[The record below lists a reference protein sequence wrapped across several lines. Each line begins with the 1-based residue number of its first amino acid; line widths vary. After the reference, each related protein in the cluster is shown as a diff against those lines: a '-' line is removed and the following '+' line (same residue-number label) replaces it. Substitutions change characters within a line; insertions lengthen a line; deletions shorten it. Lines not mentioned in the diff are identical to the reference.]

1 MAYAK
6 GKYSQ
11 SISDRSGQAFPYREM
26 VKEWNG
32 SWVHISEFEAKHP
45 QLDPKPHMAD
55 PVALW
60 NARPQRPAPVTVYL
74 DPQYWPGQF
83 TSDGM
88 QPSESPLEENNK
100 RQAGIRVGAVTIAFP
115 AQSAPTTGANSTT
128 SVGSVTIT
136 T

>member
-83 TSDGM
+83 TSNGM
-88 QPSESPLEENNK
+88 QPSPDPLEENNK
-100 RQAGIRVGAVTIAFP
+100 RQLGTR
-115 AQSAPTTGANSTT
+115 
-128 SVGSVTIT
+128 VGSVTIIIT
-136 T
+136 

>member
-55 PVALW
+55 PIALW
-60 NARPQRPAPVTVYL
+60 NARPQRAAPVTVYL
-74 DPQYWPGQF
+74 DPQYWDGQW
-83 TSDGM
+83 TSNGM
-88 QPSESPLEENNK
+88 QPSTPSLQENNR
-100 RQAGIRVGAVTIAFP
+100 RQLGARVGSVTIAFP
-115 AQSAPTTGANSTT
+115 VQSAPTTGANSTT
-128 SVGSVTIT
+128 NVGSVTIVI
-136 T
+136 

>member
-32 SWVHISEFEAKHP
+32 SWVHTSEFEAKHP
-45 QLDPKPHMAD
+45 QLDPKPHTAG

-60 NARPQRPAPVTVYL
+60 HARPQRPAPVTVYL

-83 TSDGM
+83 TSNGM
-88 QPSESPLEENNK
+88 QPSEDPLEENKK
-100 RQAGIRVGAVTIAFP
+100 RQVD
-115 AQSAPTTGANSTT
+115 S
-128 SVGSVTIT
+128 SVGSVTISIT
-136 T
+136 

>member
-32 SWVHISEFEAKHP
+32 SWVHTSEFEAKHP

-60 NARPQRPAPVTVYL
+60 NARPQRAAPVVVDL
-74 DPQYWPGQF
+74 DPALWPGQF

-88 QPSESPLEENNK
+88 RPSTDANEENNK
-100 RQAGIRVGAVTIAFP
+100 RRLQSTI
-115 AQSAPTTGANSTT
+115 
-128 SVGSVTIT
+128 GSVTISIL
-136 T
+136 

>member
-45 QLDPKPHMAD
+45 QLDTKQHMAD

-60 NARPQRPAPVTVYL
+60 NARPQRAAPVTVYL
-74 DPQYWPGQF
+74 DPQYWDGQF
-83 TSDGM
+83 LSNGM
-88 QPSESPLEENNK
+88 QPDTYALEENNK
-100 RQAGIRVGAVTIAFP
+100 RQVGTRTGIVTIVI
-115 AQSAPTTGANSTT
+115 S
-128 SVGSVTIT
+128 
-136 T
+136 

>member
-32 SWVHISEFEAKHP
+32 KHP

-60 NARPQRPAPVTVYL
+60 NARPQRSAPVVVYL

-83 TSDGM
+83 TSNGM
-88 QPSESPLEENNK
+88 QPSPDPLEENNK
-100 RQAGIRVGAVTIAFP
+100 RQLGVT
-115 AQSAPTTGANSTT
+115 
-128 SVGSVTIT
+128 VGSVTIT

>member
-45 QLDPKPHMAD
+45 QLDPKYHKAD

-60 NARPQRPAPVTVYL
+60 NARPQDSSPTIVDL
-74 DPQYWPGQF
+74 DPYYWDGQF
-83 TSDGM
+83 TSNGM
-88 QPSESPLEENNK
+88 MPSVDPLTENNK
-100 RQAGIRVGAVTIAFP
+100 RQIGTRLGRVTIVI
-115 AQSAPTTGANSTT
+115 S
-128 SVGSVTIT
+128 
-136 T
+136 

>member
-45 QLDPKPHMAD
+45 QLDPRPKKAD

-60 NARPQRPAPVTVYL
+60 NARPQRAAPVTVDL
-74 DPQYWPGQF
+74 DLQYWDGQF
-83 TSDGM
+83 TADGM
-88 QPSESPLEENNK
+88 QPGTDPTQENNK
-100 RQAGIRVGAVTIAFP
+100 REATFSIGNVTI
-115 AQSAPTTGANSTT
+115 
-128 SVGSVTIT
+128 IT
-136 T
+136 